1 MPLTPTCMP
10 SKSTC
15 THTPSNPR
23 PKRRRG
29 LSLAGH
35 LLGKHLLPT
44 AISPSLTLFDLD
56 VPQDHVLA
64 HDAHAFDTHVPS
76 RLTLAPLISTFMRT
90 LDTLGQAGRV
100 THWMP
105 RLCHPLPR
113 LKRETEGVLLILS
126 CQCPLSPLAS
136 NACWK
141 GLSRSRQHLCR
152 VCPRLCLH
160 PAHTHKVCDGYH
172 SHLQTISALTAL
184 VSHTRVPCPRRSCPH
199 PQLPCPAREF
209 LSKTLTL
216 TLMPST
222 PTPTMRT

>member
-100 THWMP
+100 THWML

-160 PAHTHKVCDGYH
+160 IRYVTV
-172 SHLQTISALTAL
+172 QTISALTAL
-184 VSHTRVPCPRRSCPH
+184 VSHAHDAHAHTLNSHAQLENSCPRHSRSRSCP
-199 PQLPCPAREF
+199 
-209 LSKTLTL
+209 
-216 TLMPST
+216 
-222 PTPTMRT
+222 

>member
-113 LKRETEGVLLILS
+113 LKRETERVLLILS

-160 PAHTHKVCDGYH
+160 IRYVMA
-172 SHLQTISALTAL
+172 TIHICRQFLPSPL
-184 VSHTRVPCPRRSCPH
+184 SCPMPTTLMPT